1 MIMNNCYNCGAEV
14 NTYDT
19 FCNQCG
25 AQVNAPSQ
33 NVSTQNIEQEFLD
46 TTYRLL
52 KWERVAWSIVSKF
65 LIIFGAI
72 FGGLFFL
79 ISFAFLFS
87 KETIAMAFVYFI
99 YALIYGAMF
108 VALGIV
114 NKKAADRINYYL
126 DNMYTDASETF
137 TRCGSIGM
145 LVFNVLLGSV
155 SPIFFIINFVRIRSN
170 AALIETIVAKQKGNL

>member
-1 MIMNNCYNCGAEV
+1 MSNCYNCGSEV
-14 NTYDT
+14 NLNDT

-25 AQVNAPSQ
+25 AQLNTQAQ
-33 NVSTQNIEQEFLD
+33 NVSTHDMEQEFLD
-46 TTYRLL
+46 NTYRLL

-72 FGGLFFL
+72 FGGLFFIL
-79 ISFAFLFS
+79 SFAFLFS
-87 KETIAMAFVYFI
+87 KETIAMAFIYFI
-99 YALIYGAMF
+99 YALIYCSMF

-126 DNMYTDASETF
+126 DRMYTDASETF
-137 TRCGSIGM
+137 TRCSSIGM
-145 LVFNVLLGSV
+145 LIFNVTLGSV

-170 AALIETIVAKQKGNL
+170 AKIVESIVAKQRGNL